1 MLPAADAGR
10 YAGSG
15 YCIHAL
21 NAVFLQDPGRWIR
34 LDARGNKE
42 GIRAEMDLE
51 KERLA
56 FRVRPEIGEAD
67 YPEIYAETLQL
78 TMDVLENSTDAL
90 YMYLHSLPGEI

>member
-1 MLPAADAGR
+1 
-10 YAGSG
+10 
-15 YCIHAL
+15 
-21 NAVFLQDPGRWIR
+21 
-34 LDARGNKE
+34 
-42 GIRAEMDLE
+42 MDLE

-67 YPEIYAETLQL
+67 YSEIYAEPLQL